1 MVLYQVQTWG
11 TPSVPIHLVCFGREY
26 QSGLLCFRGNFHANL
41 AVTNFP
47 LAADTETDTNV
58 YISFLSKYTRNG
70 I

>member
-11 TPSVPIHLVCFGREY
+11 TPSVPIHLVCFGGEY
-26 QSGLLCFRGNFHANL
+26 QSGLLCFRGNF
-41 AVTNFP
+41 P
-47 LAADTETDTNV
+47 LAAHTETGTNV

>member
-11 TPSVPIHLVCFGREY
+11 TPSVPIHLVCFGGEY

-41 AVTNFP
+41 AATNLP
-47 LAADTETDTNV
+47 LAADTETGTNV